1 MVRMQALYACSDA
14 SAPFRNPAAG
24 AGRLLNR
31 PRSAV
36 GRRGGYGLHRAALHH
51 LSGRVGGCRGGC
63 KFIAFA
69 HPDAL
74 EQALATVGPLNMQAL
89 VEGAGGSWPAPT
101 EEVVRSFWQLLEE
114 ADVATFVRMERLT
127 GGAFRSEGNYEEGRL
142 WHLLIPGTQSGGVGV
157 EVRGPNATWQSHADV
172 FFSKV
177 QIADSP

>member
-1 MVRMQALYACSDA
+1 MRRLLFGTLLLVLAACSTGPQ
-14 SAPFRNPAAG
+14 APMVDGVDMACIEPLCITYPAGWEVVEEG
-24 AGRLLNR
+24 AG
-31 PRSAV
+31 
-36 GRRGGYGLHRAALHH
+36 
-51 LSGRVGGCRGGC
+51 
-63 KFIAFA
+63 FIAFA

-74 EQALATVGPLNMQAL
+74 EQALATVGPLNMQAV

-101 EEVVRSFWQLLEE
+101 EEVVRSLWQLLEE
-114 ADVATFVRMERLT
+114 ADVATFERMERLT

-157 EVRGPNATWQSHADV
+157 EVRGPNASWQRHADV

>member
-1 MVRMQALYACSDA
+1 MRRLLFGTLLLAACSTGPE
-14 SAPFRNPAAG
+14 APLVDGVDMVCIEPLCIAYPAGWEVVEEG
-24 AGRLLNR
+24 AE
-31 PRSAV
+31 
-36 GRRGGYGLHRAALHH
+36 
-51 LSGRVGGCRGGC
+51 
-63 KFIAFA
+63 FIAFA

-101 EEVVRSFWQLLEE
+101 EDVVRSFWQLLEE

-157 EVRGPNATWQSHADV
+157 EVRGPNASWQGHADV
-172 FFSKV
+172 FFSDV
-177 QIADSP
+177 RIADSP

>member
-1 MVRMQALYACSDA
+1 M
-14 SAPFRNPAAG
+14 
-24 AGRLLNR
+24 
-31 PRSAV
+31 
-36 GRRGGYGLHRAALHH
+36 
-51 LSGRVGGCRGGC
+51 
-63 KFIAFA
+63 
-69 HPDAL
+69 
-74 EQALATVGPLNMQAL
+74 EAL

-172 FFSKV
+172 FFSDV
-177 QIADSP
+177 RIFEQEAPR

>member
-1 MVRMQALYACSDA
+1 MRRLPFGMLLLVLAACS
-14 SAPFRNPAAG
+14 SGPEAPLVDGVDMVCIEPLCITYPAGWDVVEEG
-24 AGRLLNR
+24 AG
-31 PRSAV
+31 
-36 GRRGGYGLHRAALHH
+36 
-51 LSGRVGGCRGGC
+51 
-63 KFIAFA
+63 FIAFA

-74 EQALATVGPLNMQAL
+74 EQALATVGPLNMQAV

-127 GGAFRSEGNYEEGRL
+127 GGAFRSEGNYEKGRL

-157 EVRGPNATWQSHADV
+157 EVRGPNASWQRHADV
-172 FFSKV
+172 FFSNI

>member
-1 MVRMQALYACSDA
+1 MRRLLFGTLLLVLAACSTDPE
-14 SAPFRNPAAG
+14 APLVDGVDMVCIEPLCITYPAGWEVVEEG
-24 AGRLLNR
+24 AG
-31 PRSAV
+31 
-36 GRRGGYGLHRAALHH
+36 
-51 LSGRVGGCRGGC
+51 
-63 KFIAFA
+63 FIAFA

>member
-1 MVRMQALYACSDA
+1 MLLLVLAACS
-14 SAPFRNPAAG
+14 SGPEAPLVDGVDMVCIEPLCITYPAGWDVVEEG
-24 AGRLLNR
+24 AG
-31 PRSAV
+31 
-36 GRRGGYGLHRAALHH
+36 
-51 LSGRVGGCRGGC
+51 
-63 KFIAFA
+63 FIAFA

-74 EQALATVGPLNMQAL
+74 EQALATVGPLNMQAV

>member
-1 MVRMQALYACSDA
+1 MLLLVLAACS
-14 SAPFRNPAAG
+14 SGPEAPLVDGVDMVCIEPLCITYPAGWDVVEEG
-24 AGRLLNR
+24 AG
-31 PRSAV
+31 
-36 GRRGGYGLHRAALHH
+36 
-51 LSGRVGGCRGGC
+51 
-63 KFIAFA
+63 FIAFA

>member
-1 MVRMQALYACSDA
+1 MRRLLFGTLLLVLAACSTG
-14 SAPFRNPAAG
+14 SEAPPVDGVDMVCIEPLCIAYPAGWEVVEEG
-24 AGRLLNR
+24 AE
-31 PRSAV
+31 
-36 GRRGGYGLHRAALHH
+36 
-51 LSGRVGGCRGGC
+51 
-63 KFIAFA
+63 FIAFA

-74 EQALATVGPLNMQAL
+74 EQALATVGPLNMQAV

-114 ADVATFVRMERLT
+114 ADVASFESMERLT

-157 EVRGPNATWQSHADV
+157 EVRGPNASWQSHADV

-177 QIADSP
+177 QIFE